1 MPDRPVFDLGLVMAG
16 AVSAGAYTAGVV
28 DFLIEALDAYYAERD
43 RPGWDGPT
51 HDVRVPVMAGASA
64 GGITSAIAAV
74 HFMHPITHLRP
85 GQELAP
91 EQAKSNQLYHSW
103 VQQIDISKLLGI
115 QDIKQRKALVS
126 ALDST
131 ALGEIARGALNVD
144 GPRAKRPWV
153 ADPLA
158 VFLTVANLRGMP
170 YGFKLYGTA
179 ASDAYGMTNHMDEMR
194 FAVTW
199 QAAAPTGFIPLEAA
213 ACPAGNWEL
222 LATSALAT
230 GAFPVGLSPRILK
243 RKLRDYFDRDNI
255 RDPAVGNPAPED
267 YEFVCVDGGLMNNE
281 PLEQARR
288 YLAGADKHNPRPGE
302 VARRAAIMI
311 DPFPNQIHFDPE
323 ARNDDRL
330 FAVAPR
336 MFNALVNQA
345 RFKPEELALAESDH
359 VYSRFIISPSRRE
372 ADGRQADFAIASAT
386 LGGFGG
392 FFEESF
398 RHHDYLLGRKNCQS
412 FLKRYLALPESNPL
426 FAEMSLEQRQAW
438 QVKERDGSPRRVPG
452 ADGSSHPALPII
464 PLVEAL
470 QVDEEILPFDAPKPE
485 HIDLASIRR
494 QVQGRIKALAA
505 TAIDDELGAHL
516 PWLVRLGAKAAMKF
530 SLERKL
536 TDTVMA
542 RIEEGLSPLG
552 PLGGR
557 TSAVSRKDSQAMEGP
572 ARIVGKD
579 VASSVEGLADADAKR
594 HLTGKAAAS

>member
-1 MPDRPVFDLGLVMAG
+1 MSDRPVFELGLVMAG
-16 AVSAGAYTAGVV
+16 AISAGAYTAGVV

-43 RPGWDGPT
+43 RPDWDGPR
-51 HDVRVPVMAGASA
+51 HDVRIPVMAGASA

-74 HFMHPITHLRP
+74 QFMHPISHLRP
-85 GQELAP
+85 GQRLAP
-91 EQAKSNQLYHSW
+91 AQAKSNQLYHSW
-103 VQQIDISKLLGI
+103 VQQIDISKLLGTR
-115 QDIKQRKALVS
+115 DFEQRKALVS
-126 ALDST
+126 VLDST
-131 ALGEIARGALNVD
+131 ALWDIARGALNVD
-144 GPRAKRPWV
+144 GPRARRPWV

-179 ASDAYGMTNHMDEMR
+179 ASDAYGMTNHMDDMR

-199 QAAAPTGFIPLEAA
+199 QAEAPAGFIPLAA
-213 ACPAGNWEL
+213 ADCPGGNWEL
-222 LATSALAT
+222 LANSALAT
-230 GAFPVGLSPRILK
+230 GAFPIGLSPRILK
-243 RKLRDYFDRDNI
+243 RKMRDYYGREGF
-255 RDPAVGNPAPED
+255 RDPTVGDPAPED

-288 YLAGADKHNPRPGE
+288 YLAGADKRNPRPGE
-302 VARRAAIMI
+302 AASRAAIMI

-345 RFKPEELALAESDH
+345 RFKPEELALAENDA

-372 ADGRQADFAIASAT
+372 ADGRQAEFAIASAT

-426 FAEMSLEQRQAW
+426 FASMSSEQRQAW
-438 QVKERDGSPRRVPG
+438 QVKERDDTPRRVPG
-452 ADGSSHPALPII
+452 ADGGLHLALPII
-464 PLVEAL
+464 PLTAAL
-470 QVDEEILPFDAPKPE
+470 QVDEEIPLSDTPKPE
-485 HIDLASIRR
+485 RVDLASIRR
-494 QVQGRIKALAA
+494 QVQVRVKALAA
-505 TAIDDELGAHL
+505 TAIDDELGEHL
-516 PWLVRLGAKAAMKF
+516 PWAVRLGAKAAMRF

-536 TDTVMA
+536 TDAVMA
-542 RIEEGLSPLG
+542 RVI
-552 PLGGR
+552 
-557 TSAVSRKDSQAMEGP
+557 D
-572 ARIVGKD
+572 
-579 VASSVEGLADADAKR
+579 GLAPLAPS
-594 HLTGKAAAS
+594 GAAASTGRGEVRAAMEDQRG